1 MSDDDVDLGFKADGP
16 YPLREGNRVPFVKR
30 PHNPSNESRR
40 DENDRNFESLLFE
53 DEIVTRSFSK
63 TLSRLRSEWKGPPC
77 RCFRTTRPAI
87 GARFTDCGE
96 AVEVASVDHRLGRR
110 LAHSSI
116 PPAFA
121 APVIVEPCLRAPI
134 ALIYDAI

>member
-96 AVEVASVDHRLGRR
+96 AVEVASEDHRLGRR
-110 LAHSSI
+110 RSPRRSPLPSSSSLASERQS
-116 PPAFA
+116 
-121 APVIVEPCLRAPI
+121 R
-134 ALIYDAI
+134 